1 METLAVVAAW
11 VAVVLLLVL
20 VGFQVALAAGVS
32 WGKAAYG
39 GAAATL
45 APAQRVSSGVAA
57 VIWAL
62 VAWFF
67 LSLAIPA
74 LPGIVPAS
82 WHIVVLWVLVALFAI
97 ATVMNGISRSRIER
111 AIWTPVSAV
120 LLVCALVN
128 VWQAIALSGVAG

>member
-1 METLAVVAAW
+1 MTHEPWGAVDPPRYSSSFSM
-11 VAVVLLLVL
+11 LLVHPS
-20 VGFQVALAAGVS
+20 VHV
-32 WGKAAYG
+32 
-39 GAAATL
+39 
-45 APAQRVSSGVAA
+45 QRKLKFLKRRGVAA

-128 VWQAIALSGVAG
+128 VLQAIALSGVAG